1 MTCPHCQ
8 TDHTQKLDGATDLG
22 YSRFRCRRCGRRFNE
37 RTGTP
42 FIHLEFPTD
51 IVFQV
56 VVFRLL
62 FKLSLRDLVRMFL
75 MRGYEFTHETV
86 RDWEERFAPL
96 LAEHVRRRRK
106 VGRRWYVDETYVKV
120 KGKWSYLYRAMDRE
134 GNLVDSM
141 LSATRDMAAAQRF
154 FRGAL
159 SVVAEAPQQVTTDGH
174 DSYPRAIREVLGHK
188 VKHRCSA
195 HISIEGSSRTI
206 AELNSD
212 ITPCSASVLSIPPS
226 ASVEHSRNSGNTSVH
241 GAKESNSSHSLVV
254 DDSLSPEQRH
264 FN

>member
-8 TDHTQKLDGATDLG
+8 TDDTRKLDGATDLG
-22 YSRFRCRRCGRRFNE
+22 YCRFRCRRCGRRFNE

-42 FIHLEFPTD
+42 FNRLEFPTD

-86 RDWEERFAPL
+86 REWEERFAPL
-96 LAEHVRRRRK
+96 LAEHLRRK
-106 VGRRWYVDETYVKV
+106 RKGKAGSRWYVDETYLKV
-120 KGKWSYLYRAMDRE
+120 KGKWCYLYRAIDRD

-154 FRGAL
+154 FRGTL
-159 SVVAEAPQQVTTDGH
+159 SVIDRVPRQVTSDGH
-174 DSYPRAIREVLGHK
+174 NSYPRAIGEVLGHNVEHRRSAYLNRRIEQDHRG
-188 VKHRCSA
+188 VKQRYSPMLGFGA
-195 HISIEGSSRTI
+195 LE
-206 AELNSD
+206 ELLRR
-212 ITPCSASVLSIPPS
+212 VLRIFRFTRLVFPPS
-226 ASVEHSRNSGNTSVH
+226 ER
-241 GAKESNSSHSLVV
+241 V
-254 DDSLSPEQRH
+254 DTPVAGLEV
-264 FN
+264 

>member
-42 FIHLEFPTD
+42 FNDLEFPTD

-86 RDWEERFAPL
+86 MDWEERFAPL

-141 LSATRDMAAAQRF
+141 LSAT
-154 FRGAL
+154 
-159 SVVAEAPQQVTTDGH
+159 
-174 DSYPRAIREVLGHK
+174 
-188 VKHRCSA
+188 
-195 HISIEGSSRTI
+195 SIGTWR
-206 AELNSD
+206 
-212 ITPCSASVLSIPPS
+212 PS
-226 ASVEHSRNSGNTSVH
+226 
-241 GAKESNSSHSLVV
+241 
-254 DDSLSPEQRH
+254 
-264 FN
+264 